1 MHMGARKM
9 SSVRARSFLILVGL
23 VYLTLAGCA
32 GQQEFPETT
41 VAPPAPPGVGAYLL
55 GVGDELA
62 ITFPAARGYDY
73 KTPVTPSG
81 TISVPSGV
89 ELVAVGRT
97 VGELK
102 SAIEEAM
109 VGFLREPAASV
120 VVQTIA
126 KKPIFVIG
134 EVERPG
140 VVDTPWTL
148 SISMVLAEAGGLKS
162 SGKPSSV
169 MVVRSFGL
177 NEPMAFRVDVSK
189 VLSGRDLSQDVQL
202 QAYDVVYVPKSVIGQ
217 IDEFV
222 DLFFDQIAPAQ
233 LFYMRSYDI
242 IKNRTFTGYQ

>member
-1 MHMGARKM
+1 VHMGASKM
-9 SSVRARSFLILVGL
+9 SSVRARFFLILVG
-23 VYLTLAGCA
+23 VVCLTLAGCA
-32 GQQEFPETT
+32 GQQELPETR
-41 VAPPAPPGVGAYLL
+41 VASPAPAGPVFYLL

-62 ITFPAARGYDY
+62 ITFPADRSLDY

-81 TISVPSGV
+81 TVTVPSGGEV
-89 ELVAVGRT
+89 VAVGKT

-102 SAIEEAM
+102 SAIEEEM

-120 VVQTIA
+120 VIETVA

-140 VVDTPWTL
+140 TVDTPWTL
-148 SISMVLAEAGGLKS
+148 NISMVLAEAGGLKS

-177 NEPMAFRVDVSK
+177 EEPMAFRVDVSK

-202 QAYDVVYVPKSVIGQ
+202 QAYDVVYVPKSIIGQ

-242 IKNRTFTGYQ
+242 VKNRTFTGYQ